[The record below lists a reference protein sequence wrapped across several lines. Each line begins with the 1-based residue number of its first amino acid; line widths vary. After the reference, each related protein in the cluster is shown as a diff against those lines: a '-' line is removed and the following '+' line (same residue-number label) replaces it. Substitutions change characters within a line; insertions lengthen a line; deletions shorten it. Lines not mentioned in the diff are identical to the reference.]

1 MGLRNNVVQKMG
13 VVTVQIE
20 GFFTERFI
28 NLCRINNIR
37 IWDVRNVVKG
47 MMRFKMSIYDFKK
60 LRMVARKTKCK
71 VIIKDKKGLY
81 FTFFKYRKR
90 KLVALLIVLALLISI
105 VCSTFVWK
113 IDITGNENIS
123 KEQILA
129 TLKESG
135 LYIGKS
141 KIGLDKKEVINDL
154 RVRMNDISWVGIEL
168 NGTKAEIEVV
178 EKTKVAKENV
188 QNTNTLGNIV
198 AKKSGIITKI
208 VPENGTAVFKE
219 GSYIEKGTI
228 AIEGTMYSKYIDP
241 IKVIAR
247 GIVRAN
253 CEYMLQKEYL
263 YNEVI
268 KNETGKVKYT
278 IGFTVNSKEFMLNYL
293 NKSKKYD
300 ITKHTKAIS
309 IFGLEI
315 SFDWYECREYEE
327 QTVEKTKEELEQMAK
342 QDADQYLQNELL
354 KNTTEGTLANQEVEE
369 IGIEGGIQFR
379 TTFTINE
386 EIGEFVQ
393 SEGI

>member
-309 IFGLEI
+309 LFGLEI

-342 QDADQYLQNELL
+342 QDADLYLQNELL
-354 KNTTEGTLANQEVEE
+354 TNTTEGTLANQEVEE